1 MRGKTEVVRVIDYVG
16 SLVKDVENPEKRKIS
31 TDKHDKGV
39 VRCFECGKRVKLPKR
54 RESKR
59 WELLEDSEQGAERK
73 STPVIICEE
82 CYELEGEYKRARDEH
97 AKKAYLKDVKAH
109 VSECDRTKACP
120 FCGGE
125 ASLYIVPV
133 SERMKIYYMKCD
145 ICGARTCDGMDETT
159 VRAAWNVRKGE

>member
-1 MRGKTEVVRVIDYVG
+1 MRGKMKVVRVIDYVG
-16 SLVKDVENPEKRKIS
+16 SLVKDVENPERRKIS

-59 WELLEDSEQGAERK
+59 WEMLVDGEEGEERK

-82 CYELEGEYKRARDEH
+82 CYELEGEYKQARDER

-125 ASLYIVPV
+125 TSLYIVPV
-133 SERMKIYYMKCD
+133 SERMKTYYMKCD

-159 VRAAWNVRKGE
+159 VRAAWNARKGE